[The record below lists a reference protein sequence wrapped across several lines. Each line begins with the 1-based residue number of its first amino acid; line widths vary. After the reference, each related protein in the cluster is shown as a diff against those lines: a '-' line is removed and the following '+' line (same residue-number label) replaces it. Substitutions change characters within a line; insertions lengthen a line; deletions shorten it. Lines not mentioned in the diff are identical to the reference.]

1 MVMLY
6 LIGKLLKSQTTK
18 NEVERTSRSF
28 KTKEVEN
35 ISATEQSNTNMAW
48 KSKIKFIKIL
58 KTILPGRVYVTTR
71 ESPEHFSSS
80 VNFFN

>member
-6 LIGKLLKSQTTK
+6 LIGKLLKSRTTK

-35 ISATEQSNTNMAW
+35 ISATEQS
-48 KSKIKFIKIL
+48 
-58 KTILPGRVYVTTR
+58 
-71 ESPEHFSSS
+71 
-80 VNFFN
+80 